1 MNNEPTYKINGLER
15 RKLKKELSE
24 LRSYV
29 KNFWY
34 YHNLD
39 KDMYSFYSPNDSSLM
54 SDVDAKTLYDSKNDE
69 IKDIIKRLDEPYK
82 SISDI
87 RDEKIELIIK

>member
-24 LRSYV
+24 LRSYI
-29 KNFWY
+29 KTFWY

-54 SDVDAKTLYDSKNDE
+54 SDANAKILYDSKNDE
-69 IKDIIKRLDEPYK
+69 ISDIIKKLDEPYK

-87 RDEKIELIIK
+87 RDEKIQLIIK